1 MPRTHRKKSLVL
13 LAIALLIIELILSL
27 FINLIRGR
35 TQSTLTYF
43 LVSPHTN
50 YAALVD
56 PFTGTSVQNG
66 APFGGGGTFPGADV
80 PSGMVQWSPD
90 TVNPR
95 PGGYAYNDHRRS
107 PVHLQLM
114 LLVILQRSLAP
125 MKQPTPVIIKSSWIM
140 E

>member
-1 MPRTHRKKSLVL
+1 MLEFKMPRTHRKKSLVL

-95 PGGYAYNDHRRS
+95 PGGYAYNDHRIKGFS
-107 PVHLQLM
+107 LTHLRGAGCATYQDFSFM
-114 LLVILQRSLAP
+114 P
-125 MKQPTPVIIKSSWIM
+125 
-140 E
+140 